1 MQPSLDELGP
11 RPALRTLALTADRRL
26 GATHVRRVGKGRAFV
41 LRRGSLRCLPP
52 SHENL
57 VHDHARDQRDGPNRV
72 VVARDRD
79 RQHVRIGIRIRNRH
93 HRDTQAL
100 RLANGDVF
108 LVRVDYEDKTGK
120 PGHVL
125 DTRQVTFEL
134 PALPIEEQALLL
146 RVELERAL
154 FRSALEIL
162 EPPDVLLHRLE
173 VREHSAKPALGNVE
187 RARALGLGSHRA
199 LELRLGADE
208 ENVASASHHFVHEI
222 TCPIQLPEGLLQ
234 VDQVNAAPLGEDV
247 LTHLRVPAVRLVAE
261 VYSCL

>member
-1 MQPSLDELGP
+1 M
-11 RPALRTLALTADRRL
+11 
-26 GATHVRRVGKGRAFV
+26 ATT
-41 LRRGSLRCLPP
+41 
-52 SHENL
+52 
-57 VHDHARDQRDGPNRV
+57 
-72 VVARDRD
+72 
-79 RQHVRIGIRIRNRH
+79 GI
-93 HRDTQAL
+93 
-100 RLANGDVF
+100 
-108 LVRVDYEDKTGK
+108 
-120 PGHVL
+120 
-125 DTRQVTFEL
+125 
-134 PALPIEEQALLL
+134 PIEEQALLL

-208 ENVASASHHFVHEI
+208 ENIASASHHFVHEITCPIQLHFVHEI

-247 LTHLRVPAVRLVAE
+247 LAHLRVPAVRLVAE
-261 VYSCL
+261 VDSCL